1 MSGWTTPR
9 HQRYG
14 GSEKKIGMVDC
25 QADRGET
32 EGRTVKTVLFLCTG
46 NYYRSRFAEELFN
59 HHAQR
64 AGLDWIAQS
73 RGLALERGAHNVGPI
88 SRFALHALKELAIT
102 ARGADRFP
110 QQCTV
115 DDFASA
121 DFVVAVKEAEH
132 RPLMRKRFAK
142 WEHVPDYWN
151 VHDVEHT
158 APTEALKLL
167 AQEVQM
173 LLLRFGNGAV

>member
-1 MSGWTTPR
+1 MSSRSRGTRGTNGEDGSFPLHRQLLPEPVCRRVVQSSCPARGPRLDSAVARSRLGTRGTQRRSDLAVCAACPQRIGNHRSRRRSVPTTMPPWTTSP
-9 HQRYG
+9 
-14 GSEKKIGMVDC
+14 
-25 QADRGET
+25 A
-32 EGRTVKTVLFLCTG
+32 
-46 NYYRSRFAEELFN
+46 
-59 HHAQR
+59 
-64 AGLDWIAQS
+64 
-73 RGLALERGAHNVGPI
+73 PI
-88 SRFALHALKELAIT
+88 SWLPLKK
-102 ARGADRFP
+102 R
-110 QQCTV
+110 
-115 DDFASA
+115 
-121 DFVVAVKEAEH
+121 EH